1 MRNQTDEQVVG
12 EKTGFPGC
20 TWVAVLTGFPPYL
33 IRHVARAGAQGKIP
47 LRVCGTQ
54 NKYIKS
60 ELAPKRFAGGTD
72 MEAREPLGEFWAAFG
87 HRWR

>member
-1 MRNQTDEQVVG
+1 MRNKTEEQVAG

-20 TWVAVLTGFPPYL
+20 IWVAALTGFPPYL

-54 NKYIKS
+54 KQIY
-60 ELAPKRFAGGTD
+60 
-72 MEAREPLGEFWAAFG
+72 
-87 HRWR
+87 